1 MRSLTP
7 RILPSRFAA
16 ATVASACFALSAQ
29 AIELSQVDARK
40 SSLAFTYTQ
49 MGVASEG
56 QFRRFPTQLRF
67 DPAQPANASATLEI
81 DLASIDTGSP
91 EANEEVASKAW
102 FNTKAHPTARFV
114 SSAIR
119 PLGGERYEVAGKL
132 TIKGITRD
140 VTAPATFRQTGN
152 VGVFAGAFTLKRAD
166 FSIGEGMWADFG
178 TVANEIQV
186 RFRITASAAAEPA
199 KMPAK
204 AAAKTA
210 AR

>member
-1 MRSLTP
+1 MRRLTHQFAP
-7 RILPSRFAA
+7 RTSRAAIAALTAAGLALP
-16 ATVASACFALSAQ
+16 AQ
-29 AIELSQVDARK
+29 AIEFTQVDARK

-91 EANEEVASKAW
+91 EANAEVVSKAW

-132 TIKGITRD
+132 TIKGVTRD
-140 VTAPATFRQTGN
+140 VAAPATFRQTGN
-152 VGVFAGAFTLKRAD
+152 QALFAGSFTLKRAD
-166 FSIGEGMWADFG
+166 FNIGEGMWADFG

-186 RFRITASAAAEPA
+186 RFKFAATAANATSATNT
-199 KMPAK
+199 AK
-204 AAAKTA
+204 AAK
-210 AR
+210 R

>member
-1 MRSLTP
+1 MRSPL
-7 RILPSRFAA
+7 RHLAFAA
-16 ATVASACFALSAQ
+16 ALAATFALPAR
-29 AIELSQVDARK
+29 AIEFTQVDARK

-49 MGVASEG
+49 MGVAAEG

-67 DPAQPANASATLEI
+67 DPAQPASASASLEI

-102 FNTKAHPTARFV
+102 FNTKAHPTARFA
-114 SSAIR
+114 STAIR

-132 TIKGITRD
+132 TIKGITRE

-152 VGVFAGAFTLKRAD
+152 QGVFAGSFTLKRAD

-178 TVANEIQV
+178 TVANEIQI
-186 RFRITASAAAEPA
+186 RFRITASAVAATAPTKTPA
-199 KMPAK
+199 QPP
-204 AAAKTA
+204 AKTA

>member
-1 MRSLTP
+1 MRFPIKHL
-7 RILPSRFAA
+7 
-16 ATVASACFALSAQ
+16 ASAAIVAVAANLALPVQ
-29 AIELSQVDARK
+29 AAEFTQVDTRK

-56 QFRRFPTQLRF
+56 QFRRFPTQIRF
-67 DPAQPANASATLEI
+67 DPAQPASASATLEI

-119 PLGGERYEVAGKL
+119 PLGGDRYEVAGKL
-132 TIKGITRD
+132 TIKGVTRD

-152 VGVFAGAFTLKRAD
+152 QAVFAGNFTLKRAN
-166 FSIGEGMWADFG
+166 FNIGEGMWADFG

-186 RFRITASAAAEPA
+186 RFRIAATAAESA
-199 KMPAK
+199 KTPP
-204 AAAKTA
+204 AKTA
-210 AR
+210 KR